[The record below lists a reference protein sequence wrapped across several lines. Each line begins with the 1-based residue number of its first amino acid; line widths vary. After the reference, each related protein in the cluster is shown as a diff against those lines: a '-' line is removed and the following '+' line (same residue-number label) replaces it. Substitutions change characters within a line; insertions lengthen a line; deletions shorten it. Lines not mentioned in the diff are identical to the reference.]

1 MQRILSGK
9 RNHNS
14 SFLFL
19 TNSFCFIDCFF
30 FFVKY
35 DSSELSWPLHFC
47 LSKAAN
53 IKVCEIQVYK
63 YSKSVA
69 VCEYLP
75 FFAKNYNFQISEDLE
90 TT

>member
-19 TNSFCFIDCFF
+19 SNSFCFIDCIFF
-30 FFVKY
+30 LLNTIPLNCLG
-35 DSSELSWPLHFC
+35 LSI
-47 LSKAAN
+47 SVSAKQQN
-53 IKVCEIQVYK
+53 TKVCEIQVYK

-75 FFAKNYNFQISEDLE
+75 FFAKNYN
-90 TT
+90 TTSKFLRT